1 MADVTLWATPWAM
14 TWAAALLA
22 GAALG
27 AVFFG
32 GLWWTVQR
40 GAASK
45 TPARWFLGSL
55 VLRTAFVLAGFYL
68 VGAGQPVR
76 LALCLLG
83 FLLTRAI
90 VLRVTRPTPAA
101 VAAAVAPP
109 ASRAP
114 PCA

>member
-1 MADVTLWATPWAM
+1 MSDVATWVE
-14 TWAAALLA
+14 ALLA

-55 VLRTAFVLAGFYL
+55 VLRTAIVLAGFYV

-76 LALCLLG
+76 LGLCLFG
-83 FLLTRAI
+83 FLLARAI
-90 VLRVTRPTPAA
+90 VLRVTRPAPAA
-101 VAAAVAPP
+101 VAAVAVAPP

>member
-1 MADVTLWATPWAM
+1 MAELGIWVAS
-14 TWAAALLA
+14 LLA

-40 GAASK
+40 GAASAS
-45 TPARWFLGSL
+45 PARWFLGSF
-55 VLRTAFVLAGFYL
+55 VLRTAIVLAGFSFI
-68 VGAGQPVR
+68 GGGQLER

-83 FLLTRAI
+83 FVLARAI

-101 VAAAVAPP
+101 VAPP
-109 ASRAP
+109 PSRTP